1 MNMLKRVRDLSPAN
15 FLKLLFAFFSVA
27 FLVAAVFMPDR
38 NAMFSGL
45 WEILSQPSKVSTNY
59 FAVGGYAAT
68 FLNMGLVCLI
78 CTALYCLPGVTV
90 NNVSTLAFLLTA
102 GFCSWGINI
111 LNIWPTVLGVVLY
124 CLVKKE
130 KLGANVNAMLF
141 STGIAPLISDLL
153 VRHPYPDV
161 VGFNLYGFVVA
172 MIVGIAIGFF
182 LPAGL
187 THSPK
192 VHKGF
197 DLYSAAVP
205 VCLFAFFLNATL
217 FKTMGIELPAAPGAE
232 TLLVASRLT
241 VNLFC
246 CILFGLCIVFAL
258 AMGCKPKQ
266 YWALLTAPEH
276 VGSVSS
282 QMGTEVFLMNVGVFG
297 LFILAYYNLIGASFN
312 GVTMGIIFCMLC
324 TCNSG
329 SHPGNVWPIM
339 VGYVAA
345 SFATKGLCAAL
356 GTDCVRT
363 VHRLDA
369 AVGGV
374 MVFARSRMAA
384 SILSEQI
391 REHRFQKE
399 YLAVVHGMLPAEGRM
414 QDFLLRDRR
423 DGMTRVAEAG
433 TPGAKEARL
442 SYRVLARIDDNTLV
456 RVALE
461 TGRTHQIRVQ
471 FSARGHALL
480 GDRKYGLGE
489 TGGIALW
496 SCRIGLF
503 HPESGMWMTFSHAPN
518 GIPQFSDFED
528 CFSNAA
534 DV

>member
-1 MNMLKRVRDLSPAN
+1 MKTIKNLEEGSVPEAV
-15 FLKLLFAFFSVA
+15 FCLLFAA
-27 FLVAAVFMPDR
+27 FLIAAVCMPDR
-38 NAMFSGL
+38 NTMFSGL
-45 WEILSQPSKVSTNY
+45 WQILSQLAKISTNY
-59 FAVGGYAAT
+59 FCRGRLCRDVPEHGSVGLCCLGLYALCGA
-68 FLNMGLVCLI
+68 
-78 CTALYCLPGVTV
+78 TV
-90 NNVSTLAFLLTA
+90 NNVSTLAFVLTL

-217 FKTMGIELPAAPGAE
+217 FKTVGIELPAAPGAE

-246 CILFGLCIVFAL
+246 GILFGLCIVFAL

-282 QMGTEVFLMNVGVFG
+282 QLGTDVFLMNVGVFG

-312 GVTMGIIFCMLC
+312 GVTLGIIFCMLC

-339 VGYVAA
+339 LGYVLA
-345 SFATKGLCAAL
+345 SFLAGGLSRVAGGNFTFVINAQAIAVGLCFANGL
-356 GTDCVRT
+356 SPITSKYGWFWGMV
-363 VHRLDA
+363 A
-369 AVGGV
+369 AVMHYFLVTSVPNLHGG
-374 MVFARSRMAA
+374 FCLYNGGFTAA
-384 SILSEQI
+384 VICILLVPEL
-391 REHRFQKE
+391 ECFCKTK
-399 YLAVVHGMLPAEGRM
+399 AERKA
-414 QDFLLRDRR
+414 LK
-423 DGMTRVAEAG
+423 A
-433 TPGAKEARL
+433 AK
-442 SYRVLARIDDNTLV
+442 
-456 RVALE
+456 
-461 TGRTHQIRVQ
+461 
-471 FSARGHALL
+471 
-480 GDRKYGLGE
+480 
-489 TGGIALW
+489 
-496 SCRIGLF
+496 
-503 HPESGMWMTFSHAPN
+503 
-518 GIPQFSDFED
+518 
-528 CFSNAA
+528 
-534 DV
+534 